1 MSMKCLNKILLPLLM
16 VGMLVGCSAKTPED
30 NNKETSNSG
39 ACGEEAGCALMD
51 PADMDSY
58 ESFTNANHI
67 FQKSEMETILTL
79 LREKKS
85 GVVYMGYPKCP
96 WCVEAVPILDEVANA
111 KDKVIYYVET
121 RDAEKNL
128 LYTDEE
134 KAEFITYAEEYL
146 DKDDEGNYAIFVP
159 FVFVIKDG
167 VIESGNIGTVDS
179 HDAHERKMN
188 DEEKAQLKE
197 IYENMLS

>member
-1 MSMKCLNKILLPLLM
+1 MSMKYSNKILLSLLM
-16 VGMLVGCSAKTPED
+16 VGMLVGCSVNIPES
-30 NNKETSNSG
+30 NNNDTLNNG

-67 FQKSEMETILTL
+67 FQKSDMETILTL

-96 WCVEAVPILDEVANA
+96 WCVEAIPVLDEVANE

-134 KAEFITYAEEYL
+134 KTEFIEYAEEYL
-146 DKDDEGNYAIFVP
+146 DKDDDGNLAIFVP

-167 VIESGNIGTVDS
+167 VIVGGNIGTVDS

-188 DEEKAQLKE
+188 DEETLQLKE
-197 IYENMLS
+197 IYEELLS